1 MSEFPLIK
9 VGITQGDYNGIGY
22 EIIIK
27 TFMEHGIL
35 ELCTPVVYGAQK
47 AAGFWRKELDVQD
60 FSFYGIHDAEKAV
73 KNHCNFIS
81 IFDGEVKVEPGVLS
95 QHAGELAYKALEK
108 ATDDLLAGKIDV
120 LVTAP
125 INKKSIQNDSF
136 KHPGHTEYLAER
148 AKATDHLMLLVS
160 DELRIGTLTG
170 HLPISKVS
178 AAISVNKIFSKLQ
191 LLNQSLIHDF
201 GVRKP
206 RIAVLGLNPHA
217 GDEGLIGKEEQ
228 EIIIPAIN
236 KAKDANILVYGPY
249 SADGFFGSA
258 TFRQFDAVLAMYH
271 DQGLIPFKTLAFHHG
286 VNYTAGLS
294 VVRTSPDHG
303 TGFDIAGKNIASADS
318 LREAIFKGID
328 IFRKRKGH
336 AEISANPLKF
346 SKKDRE
352 RY

>member
-1 MSEFPLIK
+1 MSESHLIK
-9 VGITQGDYNGIGY
+9 VGITQGDHNGISY
-22 EIIIK
+22 EVIMK
-27 TFMEHGIL
+27 TFMDHGMM
-35 ELCTPVVYGAQK
+35 ELCTPIVYGAHK
-47 AAGFWRKELDVQD
+47 AASFWRKQLNIQD
-60 FSFYGIHDAEKAV
+60 FNFYGIPDADKAV
-73 KNHCNFIS
+73 KHHCNFLS
-81 IFDGEVKVEPGVLS
+81 IFDGEVNVEPGVLS
-95 QHAGELAYKALEK
+95 KEAGEIAFKSLEK
-108 ATDDLLAGKIDV
+108 AVADLITGKIDV

-125 INKKSIQNDSF
+125 INKKSIQNEAF
-136 KHPGHTEYLAER
+136 KHPGHTEYLAE
-148 AKATDHLMLLVS
+148 KTNSKDYLMLLIS

-170 HLPISKVS
+170 HLPVSKVS
-178 AAISVNKIFSKLQ
+178 SAINGDKIFSKLQ
-191 LLNQSLIHDF
+191 LLHKSLITDF

-206 RIAVLGLNPHA
+206 KIAVLGLNPHA
-217 GDEGLIGKEEQ
+217 GDDGLIGKEEQ
-228 EIIIPAIN
+228 DIILPAIQ
-236 KAKDANILVYGPY
+236 KAKEANILAFGPY

-286 VNYTAGLS
+286 VNFTAGLP

-328 IFRKRKGH
+328 IFRKREEY